1 MESRTGYPY
10 FRDLTVLNSAPILP
24 CRTLSANP
32 FVLML
37 ERYSILLH
45 NLGPHPP
52 ERTASKAKKKERGM
66 PQSTLDQIDFLMP
79 SERRAFTPE
88 EWIRLA
94 ELRAKT
100 MVGLLE
106 KYRFPTLGSLKLLTN
121 QRGSLCPMRLS
132 GRLAEWSG
140 KRGVYMLAPST
151 RAMPASIASTH
162 NLTVIQLK
170 DDATWSTLWIE
181 YERTD
186 EGGEVVKNIA
196 PSQNDCTV
204 ESLSGMGLI
213 SPQEIC
219 SGLNRVL
226 QDLINEQRTRLVALE
241 SEQHGITVQDCV
253 LRLWER
259 TSG

>member
-1 MESRTGYPY
+1 
-10 FRDLTVLNSAPILP
+10 
-24 CRTLSANP
+24 
-32 FVLML
+32 
-37 ERYSILLH
+37 
-45 NLGPHPP
+45 
-52 ERTASKAKKKERGM
+52 M

-79 SERRAFTPE
+79 SERREFTPE
-88 EWIRLA
+88 EWIQLA

-121 QRGSLCPMRLS
+121 QRGIPGPMRLS

-140 KRGVYMLAPST
+140 KRGIYMLAPST
-151 RAMPASIASTH
+151 RAMSASNAFEH

-181 YERTD
+181 YERSD
-186 EGGEVVKNIA
+186 EEGEVVKNIA
-196 PSQNDCTV
+196 PSQNGCTIG
-204 ESLSGMGLI
+204 SLASMGLI

-226 QDLINEQRTRLVALE
+226 QDLINEQRKRLTYLE
-241 SEQHGITVQDCV
+241 SEQHGITMQDGV

-259 TSG
+259 ASA